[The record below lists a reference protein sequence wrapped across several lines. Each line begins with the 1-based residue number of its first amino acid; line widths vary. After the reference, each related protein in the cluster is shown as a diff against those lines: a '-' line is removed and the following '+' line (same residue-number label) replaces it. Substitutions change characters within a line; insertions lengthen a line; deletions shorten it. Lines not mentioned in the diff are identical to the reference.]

1 MNAMIHQSNE
11 ANIALFVKKAKAAKK
26 RKEDANIN
34 NIDEELDDLRL
45 TGYVISFTNSTE
57 DTILM
62 PEILGWNLISM
73 GPDWP
78 KVITN
83 I

>member
-11 ANIALFVKKAKAAKK
+11 ANISLFVKKAKAAKK

-73 GPDWP
+73 GPYWP